1 MLLVGLHEQHPLPLR
16 INKIESP
23 LKKTAIPLLLK
34 YCLTVCMF
42 PSLGIGSVIIEV
54 GSMISV
60 IVVVIVVVLLVVE
73 EAVSGKVKL
82 LL

>member
-1 MLLVGLHEQHPLPLR
+1 ML
-16 INKIESP
+16 
-23 LKKTAIPLLLK
+23 
-34 YCLTVCMF
+34 
-42 PSLGIGSVIIEV
+42 PSLAIGSVIIEV

-60 IVVVIVVVLLVVE
+60 MVVVIVVSLLVVE